1 MKPHHILYGRYLGAI
16 SKQLLKNNYLK
27 VTEIYCFLETWSKLD
42 HDTCHQRCLK
52 QCKHFDSYFGK
63 NSLFLIFLKP
73 IKNNIPF
80 RKLSLYQVH
89 KFAMNR
95 SSRPE
100 VFCNKDIF
108 KNFSKFTGKHLCQS
122 LFLNKVACARRNFAK
137 FLRTSFSIEHLRW
150 LPRNK
155 IFCQR
160 HVFDLLSKTKE

>member
-1 MKPHHILYGRYLGAI
+1 MYLEWNHIIFCMEDIWAPFQSNYSKIII
-16 SKQLLKNNYLK
+16 SKWQKYI
-27 VTEIYCFLETWSKLD
+27 VFWKL
-42 HDTCHQRCLK
+42 DTCHQRCLK